1 MLSSDQLVSGLLA
14 RDSAL
19 RAGFSGDS
27 VSGLSDEDDYPCWTE
42 LEAAVSGLSEAF
54 ASDDDK
60 TIVHLVSIDELAR
73 SLMCRRYS
81 CLFEHNIPEIL
92 LSLAAHEHGDFRE
105 YALTALVNMSATVT
119 GFVDQLSD
127 DGLSRAVSA
136 NPDPN
141 EAAFGHILRLLANVI
156 VKRSSVIDYI
166 PLETTLQGA
175 LSYCDRFPDSAG
187 QYFLYRVTGSP
198 SMSLDSA
205 EPCVRFIDEFLK
217 KKIQCG
223 IVFVYLAIHNLLNC
237 AEIPFECRIQFA
249 ERLFLC
255 EILDDEL
262 RKVDK
267 SEASPLVAVL
277 YALLGDLFA
286 LQLTQSTMFLS
297 PHLDLL
303 RADYNTI
310 ENAVLTVNWIE
321 IELYWAI
328 VKIVENCDSSTLD
341 GILKWRNH
349 ILVSDLAVK
358 VNDGPEILRVLAL
371 RCLKYVLDEVCSDD
385 VIVAMSS
392 HIVEQLLMAVVRLQ
406 NVSAAKLFVRIV
418 DLAVDRHAN
427 DVLACVLDSVKRCGG
442 LANVSLQCR
451 GEVES
456 ALKRVI
462 ANARKERASM

>member
-1 MLSSDQLVSGLLA
+1 MLSSDELVSGVLA

-19 RAGFSGDS
+19 RAGFSSAS
-27 VSGLSDEDDYPCWTE
+27 VSVLADEDDHPCWTE

-54 ASDDDK
+54 ASDDDDK
-60 TIVHLVSIDELAR
+60 TIVHLVAIDELAR

-81 CLFEHNIPEIL
+81 CFFEHNIPEIL
-92 LSLAAHEHGDFRE
+92 LSLAAHENGDFRE
-105 YALTALVNMSATVT
+105 YALTSLVNMSATVT

-127 DGLSRAVSA
+127 DGLSRAASA

-156 VKRSSVIDYI
+156 VKRSSVIDCV

-262 RKVDK
+262 RRVDK

-303 RADYNTI
+303 RADTNET
-310 ENAVLTVNWIE
+310 AVLAVNWIE

-328 VKIVENCDSSTLD
+328 VKIVENCDSRTLEA
-341 GILKWRNH
+341 ILKWRNH
-349 ILVSDLAVK
+349 IFVSDLAVK

-371 RCLKYVLDEVCSDD
+371 RCLKYLIDDVCSDEL
-385 VIVAMSS
+385 IVAMSV
-392 HIVEQLLMAVVRLQ
+392 HIVEQLLMAVMRLH

-418 DLAVDRHAN
+418 GLTVDRHAN
-427 DVLACVLDSVKRCGG
+427 DVLARVLESVKRCGG
-442 LANVSLQCR
+442 LDNVNLQCR
-451 GEVES
+451 GDVKS
-456 ALKRVI
+456 ALQKVI
-462 ANARKERASM
+462 AIARKERASM